1 LTESLPIEIRLT
13 PDFRKQVRKLEK
25 RYRKIQSDLHP
36 ILMQIQMGETIGDR
50 LQGIDAEVFK
60 VRIRNSDVNRGKSG
74 GYRVIY
80 WVKLPEYVVL
90 LDIYSKSDRDDIE
103 ISTIQNI
110 IAEFDSP
117 GERLRQR
124 QIDDE
129 LH

>member
-1 LTESLPIEIRLT
+1 VRLTESFLIEIRLT

-25 RYRKIQSDLHP
+25 RYRKIQSDLQP
-36 ILMQIQMGETIGDR
+36 ILMQIQMGEIIGDR

-74 GYRVIY
+74 GYRMIY
-80 WVKLPEYVVL
+80 WLKLPECVVL

-103 ISTIQNI
+103 IKTIQDI
-110 IAEFDSP
+110 ITEFDK
-117 GERLRQR
+117 

-129 LH
+129 IE

>member
-25 RYRKIQSDLHP
+25 RYRKIQSDLQA

-129 LH
+129 LD